1 MSDRPRIGLDNSA
14 FYGRLRQPANRVAP
28 LSSGPIRQ
36 PFGPRVNAQ
45 PTIAASN
52 VAPTISQPNLSAPQQ
67 YRPDVRA
74 AQLTPATV
82 PPRPTAD
89 VFKMVAPQ
97 PFAVPA
103 HPKQQQSQVLHR
115 QAVRNPA
122 VKPEKSTV
130 RHSKMQLAM
139 VGMAV
144 FVFGVGLFV
153 SLITVQTN
161 HTAKTQVAAL
171 ASHAKQVDGA
181 VAPNAPPAEDKP
193 TTTNM
198 GTYHVAPDLPQQI
211 IIPKLYVYARVRSMS
226 VNDKNE
232 LQAPGNIYDAGWYNA
247 SAKPGSGAGS
257 GAMLIDGHVHGPS
270 QPGVFVNIKKLVA
283 GDDIQVLR
291 GDGKTFHYSVVK
303 VQNVDAANLDIGA
316 SLTSATP
323 GKPALNLITC
333 GGPYDKQT
341 GEYTQR
347 TLVFAVQT
355 DLTTN

>member
-1 MSDRPRIGLDNSA
+1 
-14 FYGRLRQPANRVAP
+14 
-28 LSSGPIRQ
+28 
-36 PFGPRVNAQ
+36 
-45 PTIAASN
+45 
-52 VAPTISQPNLSAPQQ
+52 
-67 YRPDVRA
+67 
-74 AQLTPATV
+74 
-82 PPRPTAD
+82 
-89 VFKMVAPQ
+89 MVAPQ

-161 HTAKTQVAAL
+161 HTAKTEVAAL
-171 ASHAKQVDGA
+171 ASHAKQADGA

-198 GTYHVAPDLPQQI
+198 GTYRVAPDLPQQI

-232 LQAPGNIYDAGWYNA
+232 LQAPGNIYDTGWYNA

-257 GAMLIDGHVHGPS
+257 GAMLIDGHVHGPT

-283 GDDIQVLR
+283 GDDIQVVR

-333 GGPYDKQT
+333 GGPFDKQT

-355 DLTTN
+355 DLTAN